1 MTETRNQPPLGP
13 GEGEGANIVTLSRDD
28 IARARIERARR
39 SMRSS
44 AARMR
49 RSAATLRWA
58 SLRLEAEQTAMKGH
72 LRRLEKT
79 RIHLDRQR
87 ERARRIMRE
96 AEEIERLCQALE

>member
-1 MTETRNQPPLGP
+1 
-13 GEGEGANIVTLSRDD
+13 
-28 IARARIERARR
+28 
-39 SMRSS
+39 
-44 AARMR
+44 
-49 RSAATLRWA
+49 
-58 SLRLEAEQTAMKGH
+58 MKGH